1 MKYPYQNLTH
11 RIIKSFYTVYN
22 DLGYGFLEKVYE
34 RAMLVE
40 LRNQGLVAM
49 AQSPFVIR
57 YRGEFVGRY
66 LADIVVEDKVIL
78 EIKAVESLTDGH
90 EAQLLNYLK
99 ETNIEIGLLM
109 NFGKSPKILRR
120 IYTNDRKN
128 NPRHPS
134 V

>member
-1 MKYPYQNLTH
+1 MKYPYQDLTQ

-22 DLGYGFLEKVYE
+22 NLGYGFLEKVYE
-34 RAMLVE
+34 RAMLIE
-40 LRNQGLVAM
+40 LRNQGLVAI
-49 AQSPFVIR
+49 AQTPFVIQ
-57 YRGEFVGRY
+57 YRGEVVGKY

-78 EIKAVESLTDGH
+78 EIKTVESLTNGH

-99 ETNIEIGLLM
+99 ATDIEIGLLM

-128 NPRHPS
+128 SPRHPS